1 VFTQIKIFATGLL
14 QRNIRTFCTLATKG
28 TTIYIYTEKNMKIP
42 TIKLQRV
49 LVRFRIS
56 DFVEIVQ
63 KGIAWLN
70 DHRFNHNASGT
81 HRSNPRIPL

>member
-1 VFTQIKIFATGLL
+1 
-14 QRNIRTFCTLATKG
+14 
-28 TTIYIYTEKNMKIP
+28 MKIP